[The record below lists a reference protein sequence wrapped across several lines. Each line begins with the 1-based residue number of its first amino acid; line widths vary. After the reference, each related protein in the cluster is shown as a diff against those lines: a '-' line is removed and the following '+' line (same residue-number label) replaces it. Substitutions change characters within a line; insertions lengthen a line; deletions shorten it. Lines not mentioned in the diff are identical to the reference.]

1 MNTNELKKAITDDID
16 TLKTLDVDILES
28 TLYYREYRHW
38 VVIGFLLMWIPTVLA
53 SVLAVPFQ
61 WKDFV
66 RDPVYNLI
74 FIFIAPTLLSMLWM
88 TTYFGLIGQWI
99 VFKHQIKPH
108 LKTGNILYNAMLPLC
123 KKPYFVYVALLIF
136 ITHFT
141 SFFAAFLFQFAGLL
155 FLEYAWGL
163 LIEMEVNRV
172 GISAL
177 FGVMKRFFKE
187 RDQSSHQPDEGITG

>member
-16 TLKTLDVDILES
+16 TLKRLDVDILES

-99 VFKHQIKPH
+99 VGLSHR
-108 LKTGNILYNAMLPLC
+108 
-123 KKPYFVYVALLIF
+123 
-136 ITHFT
+136 
-141 SFFAAFLFQFAGLL
+141 FAS
-155 FLEYAWGL
+155 
-163 LIEMEVNRV
+163 VC
-172 GISAL
+172 IS
-177 FGVMKRFFKE
+177 
-187 RDQSSHQPDEGITG
+187 SSH